1 MNQLKTKRMKE
12 CYKDL
17 DFGKIYQDIDAVKI
31 LKSKSTVKFV
41 ETVDVSINLGI
52 DAKKSDQ
59 NIRGSLV
66 LPNGTGKSVKVA
78 VFCDGDDAKKAKE
91 AGADIVG
98 MEDLVDLVKKGEF
111 DFDVIIAT
119 PDTMKIVS
127 PLGQILGPKGLMPN
141 PKVGTVSKDVEKA
154 VKNAKSGQVQ
164 FRTDKAGII
173 HCSIG
178 RASFDEKKLHE
189 NLTTLIDALNKA
201 KPEST
206 KGVFIKKVS
215 VSSTMGVG
223 VKIDQ
228 NNLSA

>member
-12 CYKDL
+12 CHKDL
-17 DFGKIYQDIDAVKI
+17 DKDKVYQDLEAIKI
-31 LKSKSTVKFV
+31 LKEKSSVKFV
-41 ETVDVSINLGI
+41 ESLDVSINLGI

-78 VFCDGDDAKKAKE
+78 VFCDGEDAKKAAE
-91 AGADIVG
+91 AGADMVG
-98 MEDLVDLVKKGEF
+98 MEDLVDLAKKG
-111 DFDVIIAT
+111 DFDYDVVIAT

-164 FRTDKAGII
+164 YRTDKAGIV

-178 RASFDEKKLHE
+178 KVEFTEEMLVE
-189 NLTTLIDALNKA
+189 NLRALIAEVIKA
-201 KPEST
+201 KPSSA
-206 KGVFIKKVS
+206 KGKYLKKIS
-215 VSSTMGVG
+215 LSSSMGPSLSL
-223 VKIDQ
+223 DQ
-228 NNLSA
+228 AAYS

>member
-17 DFGKIYQDIDAVKI
+17 DKDKVYQDLEAIKI
-31 LKSKSTVKFV
+31 LKEKSSVKFV
-41 ETVDVSINLGI
+41 ESLDVSINLGI

-78 VFCDGDDAKKAKE
+78 VFCDGEDAKKAAE
-91 AGADIVG
+91 AGADMVG
-98 MEDLVDLVKKGEF
+98 MEDLVDLAKKG
-111 DFDVIIAT
+111 DFDYDVVIAT

-164 FRTDKAGII
+164 YRTDKAGIV

-178 RASFDEKKLHE
+178 KVEFTEEMLVEILRA
-189 NLTTLIDALNKA
+189 LIAEVIKA
-201 KPEST
+201 KPSSA
-206 KGVFIKKVS
+206 KGKYLKKIS
-215 VSSTMGVG
+215 LSSSMGPSLSL
-223 VKIDQ
+223 DQ
-228 NNLSA
+228 AAYS

>member
-1 MNQLKTKRMKE
+1 MNQLKTKRMRE

-17 DFGKIYQDIDAVKI
+17 DIGKVYQDLEAIKL
-31 LKSKSTVKFV
+31 LKDKSSVKFV
-41 ETVDVSINLGI
+41 ESLDVSINLGI
-52 DAKKSDQ
+52 DPKKSDQ

-91 AGADIVG
+91 AGADTVG
-98 MEDLVDLVKKGEF
+98 MEELVDLVKKGDF
-111 DFDVIIAT
+111 DFDVVIAT
-119 PDTMKIVS
+119 PDTMRIVS

-164 FRTDKAGII
+164 FRTDKGGIV

-178 RASFDEKKLHE
+178 KVEFNEEMLVE
-189 NLTTLIDALNKA
+189 NLRALIAEIVKA
-201 KPEST
+201 KPSSA
-206 KGVFIKKVS
+206 KGKYLKKIS
-215 VSSTMGVG
+215 LSSSMGPSLEL
-223 VKIDQ
+223 DQ
-228 NNLSA
+228 SSFT

>member
-17 DFGKIYQDIDAVKI
+17 DFGKIYQDLDAIKI
-31 LKSKSTVKFV
+31 LKSKSAVKFV

-91 AGADIVG
+91 AGADMIG

-111 DFDVIIAT
+111 DFDVVIAT

-164 FRTDKAGII
+164 FRTDKAGIV
-173 HCSIG
+173 HCPIG
-178 RASFDEKKLHE
+178 KVEFTEEMLVE
-189 NLTTLIDALNKA
+189 NLRALIDEILKA
-201 KPEST
+201 KPSSA
-206 KGVFIKKVS
+206 KGKYLKKIS
-215 VSSTMGVG
+215 LSSSMGPSLEL
-223 VKIDQ
+223 DQ
-228 NNLSA
+228 ASFT

>member
-1 MNQLKTKRMKE
+1 MKE

-17 DFGKIYQDIDAVKI
+17 DKDKVYQDLEAIKI
-31 LKSKSTVKFV
+31 LKEKSSVKFV
-41 ETVDVSINLGI
+41 ESLDVSINLGI

-78 VFCDGDDAKKAKE
+78 VFCDGEDAKKAAE
-91 AGADIVG
+91 AGADMVG
-98 MEDLVDLVKKGEF
+98 MEDLVDLAKKG
-111 DFDVIIAT
+111 DFDYDVVIAT

-164 FRTDKAGII
+164 YRTDKAGIV

-178 RASFDEKKLHE
+178 KVEFTEEMLVE
-189 NLTTLIDALNKA
+189 NLRALIAEVIKA
-201 KPEST
+201 KPSSA
-206 KGVFIKKVS
+206 KGKYLKKIS
-215 VSSTMGVG
+215 LSSSMGPSLSL
-223 VKIDQ
+223 DQ
-228 NNLSA
+228 AAYS

>member
-17 DFGKIYQDIDAVKI
+17 DKDKVYQDLEAIKI
-31 LKSKSTVKFV
+31 LKDKSSVKFV
-41 ETVDVSINLGI
+41 ESLDVSINLGI

-78 VFCDGDDAKKAKE
+78 VFCDGEDAKKAAE
-91 AGADIVG
+91 AGADMVG
-98 MEDLVDLVKKGEF
+98 MEDLVDLAKKG
-111 DFDVIIAT
+111 DFDYDVVIAT

-164 FRTDKAGII
+164 YRTDKAGIV

-178 RASFDEKKLHE
+178 KVEFTEEMLVE
-189 NLTTLIDALNKA
+189 NLRALIAEVIKA
-201 KPEST
+201 RPSSA
-206 KGVFIKKVS
+206 KGKYLKKIS
-215 VSSTMGVG
+215 LSSSMGPSLSL
-223 VKIDQ
+223 DQ
-228 NNLSA
+228 AAYS

>member
-12 CYKDL
+12 CYNDL
-17 DFGKIYQDIDAVKI
+17 DTDKIYQDIEAIKI
-31 LKSKSTVKFV
+31 LKDKSSVKFV
-41 ETVDVSINLGI
+41 ESLDVSINLGI

-78 VFCDGDDAKKAKE
+78 VFCEGDDAKKAAE
-91 AGADIVG
+91 AGADTVG
-98 MEDLVDLVKKGEF
+98 MEDLVDLAKKG
-111 DFDVIIAT
+111 DFDYDVVIAT
-119 PDTMKIVS
+119 PETMKIVS

-164 FRTDKAGII
+164 YRTDKAGIV

-178 RASFDEKKLHE
+178 KVEFTEEMLAE
-189 NLTTLIDALNKA
+189 NLRALITEVVKA
-201 KPEST
+201 KPSSA
-206 KGVFIKKVS
+206 KGKYLKKIS
-215 VSSTMGVG
+215 LSSSMGPSLLV
-223 VKIDQ
+223 DQ
-228 NNLSA
+228 ATYS

>member
-164 FRTDKAGII
+164 FRTDKAGIV
-173 HCSIG
+173 HCPIG
-178 RASFDEKKLHE
+178 KVEFTEEMLVE
-189 NLTTLIDALNKA
+189 NLRALIDEILKA
-201 KPEST
+201 KPSSA
-206 KGVFIKKVS
+206 KGKYLKKIS
-215 VSSTMGVG
+215 LSSSMGPSLEL
-223 VKIDQ
+223 DQ
-228 NNLSA
+228 ASFT

>member
-17 DFGKIYQDIDAVKI
+17 DKDKIYQDLEAIKI
-31 LKSKSTVKFV
+31 LKDKSSVKFV
-41 ETVDVSINLGI
+41 ESLDVSINLGI

-78 VFCDGDDAKKAKE
+78 VFCDGEDAKKAAE
-91 AGADIVG
+91 AGADMVG
-98 MEDLVDLVKKGEF
+98 MEDLVDLAKKG
-111 DFDVIIAT
+111 DFDYDVVIAT

-141 PKVGTVSKDVEKA
+141 PKVGTVSKDIEKA

-164 FRTDKAGII
+164 YRTDKAGIV

-178 RASFDEKKLHE
+178 KVEFTEEMLVE
-189 NLTTLIDALNKA
+189 NLRALIAEVIKA
-201 KPEST
+201 KPSSA
-206 KGVFIKKVS
+206 KGKYLKKIS
-215 VSSTMGVG
+215 LSSSMGPSLSL
-223 VKIDQ
+223 DQ
-228 NNLSA
+228 AAYS

>member
-1 MNQLKTKRMKE
+1 MSQLNTKRMKE

-17 DFGKIYQDIDAVKI
+17 DTSKVYQDLEAIKI
-31 LKSKSTVKFV
+31 LKEKSSVKFV
-41 ETVDVSINLGI
+41 ESLDVSINLGI

-66 LPNGTGKSVKVA
+66 LPNGTGKTVKVA
-78 VFCDGDDAKKAKE
+78 VFCEGEDAQKATA

-98 MEDLVDLVKKGEF
+98 MEDLAEKVKKG
-111 DFDVIIAT
+111 DFDYDIIIAT

-164 FRTDKAGII
+164 YRTDKAGIV
-173 HCSIG
+173 HCAIG
-178 RASFDEKKLHE
+178 KVEFTEEKLAE
-189 NLTTLIDALNKA
+189 NLRALLTEVVKA
-201 KPEST
+201 KPSSS
-206 KGVFIKKVS
+206 KGKYLKKIS
-215 VSSTMGVG
+215 LSSSMGPSLMVDG
-223 VKIDQ
+223 ASF
-228 NNLSA
+228 L

>member
-1 MNQLKTKRMKE
+1 MNQLKTKRMRE

-17 DFGKIYQDIDAVKI
+17 AIGKVYQDLEAIKL
-31 LKSKSTVKFV
+31 LKEKSSVKFV
-41 ETVDVSINLGI
+41 ESVDVSINLGI
-52 DAKKSDQ
+52 DPKKSDQ

-91 AGADIVG
+91 AGADTVG
-98 MEDLVDLVKKGEF
+98 MEELVDLVKKGDF
-111 DFDVIIAT
+111 DFDVVIAT
-119 PDTMKIVS
+119 PDTMRIVS

-164 FRTDKAGII
+164 FRTDKGGIV

-178 RASFDEKKLHE
+178 KVEFNEEKLVE
-189 NLTTLIDALNKA
+189 NLRALISEIVKA
-201 KPEST
+201 KPSSA
-206 KGVFIKKVS
+206 KGKYLKKIS
-215 VSSTMGVG
+215 LSSSMGPSLEL
-223 VKIDQ
+223 DQ
-228 NNLSA
+228 ASFT

>member
-1 MNQLKTKRMKE
+1 MRE

-17 DFGKIYQDIDAVKI
+17 AIGKVYQELEAIKL
-31 LKSKSTVKFV
+31 LKEKSSVKFV
-41 ETVDVSINLGI
+41 ESVDVSINLGI
-52 DAKKSDQ
+52 DPKKSDQ

-91 AGADIVG
+91 AGADTVG
-98 MEDLVDLVKKGEF
+98 MEELVDLVKKGDF
-111 DFDVIIAT
+111 DFDVVIAT
-119 PDTMKIVS
+119 PDTMRTVS

-164 FRTDKAGII
+164 FRTDKGGIV

-178 RASFDEKKLHE
+178 KVEFNEEKLVE
-189 NLTTLIDALNKA
+189 NLRALISEIVKA
-201 KPEST
+201 KPSSA
-206 KGVFIKKVS
+206 KGKYLKKIS
-215 VSSTMGVG
+215 LSSSMGPSLLV
-223 VKIDQ
+223 DQ
-228 NNLSA
+228 ASYT

>member
-1 MNQLKTKRMKE
+1 MSQLNTKRMKE

-17 DFGKIYQDIDAVKI
+17 DTSKVYQDLEAIKI
-31 LKSKSTVKFV
+31 LKEKSSVKFV
-41 ETVDVSINLGI
+41 ESLDVSINLGI

-66 LPNGTGKSVKVA
+66 LPNGTGKTVKVA
-78 VFCDGDDAKKAKE
+78 VFCEGEDAQKATE

-98 MEDLVDLVKKGEF
+98 MEDLAEMVKKG
-111 DFDVIIAT
+111 DFDYDIIIAT

-164 FRTDKAGII
+164 YRTDKAGIV
-173 HCSIG
+173 HCAIG
-178 RASFDEKKLHE
+178 KVEFTEEKLAE
-189 NLTTLIDALNKA
+189 NLRALLTEVVKA
-201 KPEST
+201 KPSSS
-206 KGVFIKKVS
+206 KGKYLKKIS
-215 VSSTMGVG
+215 LSSSMGPSLMVDG
-223 VKIDQ
+223 ASF
-228 NNLSA
+228 L

>member
-1 MNQLKTKRMKE
+1 MNQLKTKRMRE

-17 DFGKIYQDIDAVKI
+17 DIGKVYQDLEAIKL
-31 LKSKSTVKFV
+31 LKDKSSVKFV
-41 ETVDVSINLGI
+41 ESLDVSINLGI
-52 DAKKSDQ
+52 DPKKSDQ

-91 AGADIVG
+91 AGADSVG
-98 MEDLVDLVKKGEF
+98 MEELVDLVKKGDF
-111 DFDVIIAT
+111 DFDVVIAT
-119 PDTMKIVS
+119 PNTMRIVS

-164 FRTDKAGII
+164 FRTDKGGIV

-178 RASFDEKKLHE
+178 KVEFNEEMLVE
-189 NLTTLIDALNKA
+189 NLRALIAEIVKA
-201 KPEST
+201 KPSSA
-206 KGVFIKKVS
+206 KGKYLKKIS
-215 VSSTMGVG
+215 LSSSMGPSLEL
-223 VKIDQ
+223 DQ
-228 NNLSA
+228 ASFT

>member
-1 MNQLKTKRMKE
+1 MNPLKTKRMKE

-17 DFGKIYQDIDAVKI
+17 DFDKVYQDLDAIKI
-31 LKSKSTVKFV
+31 LKGKSSVKFV
-41 ETVDVSINLGI
+41 ESLDVSINLGI

-78 VFCDGDDAKKAKE
+78 VFCDGDDAKKAKA
-91 AGADIVG
+91 AGADMVG
-98 MEDLVDLVKKGEF
+98 MEELVDLVKKG
-111 DFDVIIAT
+111 DFDYDVVIAT
-119 PDTMKIVS
+119 PDTMRIVS

-164 FRTDKAGII
+164 FRTDKGGIV

-178 RASFDEKKLHE
+178 KVEFTDEMLVE
-189 NLTTLIDALNKA
+189 NLRALVAEIVKA
-201 KPEST
+201 KPSSA
-206 KGVFIKKVS
+206 KGKYLKKISISSSMGPSLELDQVS
-215 VSSTMGVG
+215 FT
-223 VKIDQ
+223 
-228 NNLSA
+228 

>member
-1 MNQLKTKRMKE
+1 MSQLNTKRMKE

-17 DFGKIYQDIDAVKI
+17 DASKVYQDLEAIKI
-31 LKSKSTVKFV
+31 LKEKSSVKFV
-41 ETVDVSINLGI
+41 ESLDVSINLGI

-66 LPNGTGKSVKVA
+66 LPNGTGKTVKVA
-78 VFCDGDDAKKAKE
+78 VFCEGEDAKKATE

-98 MEDLVDLVKKGEF
+98 MEDLAEMVKKGTF
-111 DFDVIIAT
+111 DYDIIIAT

-164 FRTDKAGII
+164 YRTDKAGIV
-173 HCSIG
+173 HCAIG
-178 RASFDEKKLHE
+178 KVEFTEEKLAE
-189 NLTTLIDALNKA
+189 NLRALLAEVVKA
-201 KPEST
+201 KPSSS
-206 KGVFIKKVS
+206 KGKYLKKIS
-215 VSSTMGVG
+215 LSSSMGPSLMVDG
-223 VKIDQ
+223 ASF
-228 NNLSA
+228 L

>member
-17 DFGKIYQDIDAVKI
+17 DLDKVYQDLDAIKI
-31 LKSKSTVKFV
+31 LKGKSSVKFV
-41 ETVDVSINLGI
+41 ESLDVSINLGI

-78 VFCDGDDAKKAKE
+78 VFCDGDDAKKAKA
-91 AGADIVG
+91 AGADMVG
-98 MEDLVDLVKKGEF
+98 MEELVDLAKKG
-111 DFDVIIAT
+111 DFDYDVVIAT
-119 PDTMKIVS
+119 PDTMRIVS

-164 FRTDKAGII
+164 FRTDKGGIV

-178 RASFDEKKLHE
+178 KVEFNEEKLVE
-189 NLTTLIDALNKA
+189 NLRALISEIVKA
-201 KPEST
+201 KPSSA
-206 KGVFIKKVS
+206 KGKYLKKIS
-215 VSSTMGVG
+215 ISSSMGPSLEL
-223 VKIDQ
+223 DQ
-228 NNLSA
+228 ASFT

>member
-17 DFGKIYQDIDAVKI
+17 DKDKVYQDLEAIKI
-31 LKSKSTVKFV
+31 LKEKSSVKFI
-41 ETVDVSINLGI
+41 ESLDVSINLGI

-78 VFCDGDDAKKAKE
+78 VFCDGEDAKKAAE
-91 AGADIVG
+91 AGADMVG
-98 MEDLVDLVKKGEF
+98 MEDLVDLAKKG
-111 DFDVIIAT
+111 DFDYDVVIAT

-164 FRTDKAGII
+164 YRTDKAGIV

-178 RASFDEKKLHE
+178 KVEFTEEMLVE
-189 NLTTLIDALNKA
+189 NLRALIAEVIKA
-201 KPEST
+201 KPSSA
-206 KGVFIKKVS
+206 KGKYLKKIS
-215 VSSTMGVG
+215 LSSSMGPSLSL
-223 VKIDQ
+223 DQ
-228 NNLSA
+228 AAYS

>member
-17 DFGKIYQDIDAVKI
+17 DKDKVYQDLEAIKI
-31 LKSKSTVKFV
+31 LKDKSSVKFV
-41 ETVDVSINLGI
+41 ESLDVSINLGI

-78 VFCDGDDAKKAKE
+78 VFCDGEDAKKATE
-91 AGADIVG
+91 AGAAMVG
-98 MEDLVDLVKKGEF
+98 MEELVDLAKKG
-111 DFDVIIAT
+111 DFDYDVVIAT

-164 FRTDKAGII
+164 FRTDKAGIV
-173 HCSIG
+173 HCPIG
-178 RASFDEKKLHE
+178 KVEFTEEMLVE
-189 NLTTLIDALNKA
+189 NLRALINEILKA
-201 KPEST
+201 KPSSA
-206 KGVFIKKVS
+206 KGKYLKKIS
-215 VSSTMGVG
+215 LSSSMGPSLSL
-223 VKIDQ
+223 DQ
-228 NNLSA
+228 AAYS

>member
-17 DFGKIYQDIDAVKI
+17 DFGKIYQDLDAIKI
-31 LKSKSTVKFV
+31 IKSKSTVKFV

-164 FRTDKAGII
+164 FRTDKAGIV
-173 HCSIG
+173 HCPIG
-178 RASFDEKKLHE
+178 KVEFTEEMLVE
-189 NLTTLIDALNKA
+189 NLRALINEILKA
-201 KPEST
+201 KPSSA
-206 KGVFIKKVS
+206 KGKYLKKIS
-215 VSSTMGVG
+215 LSSSMGPSLEL
-223 VKIDQ
+223 DQ
-228 NNLSA
+228 ASFT

>member
-17 DFGKIYQDIDAVKI
+17 DFGKIYQDLDAIKI

-41 ETVDVSINLGI
+41 ETIDVSINLGI

-91 AGADIVG
+91 AGADMVG

-111 DFDVIIAT
+111 DFDVVIAT
-119 PDTMKIVS
+119 PDTMRIVS

-164 FRTDKAGII
+164 FRTDKAGIV
-173 HCSIG
+173 HCPIG
-178 RASFDEKKLHE
+178 KVEFTEEMLVE
-189 NLTTLIDALNKA
+189 NLRALIDEILKA
-201 KPEST
+201 KPSSA
-206 KGVFIKKVS
+206 KGKYLKKIS
-215 VSSTMGVG
+215 LSSSMGPSLEL
-223 VKIDQ
+223 DQ
-228 NNLSA
+228 ASFT